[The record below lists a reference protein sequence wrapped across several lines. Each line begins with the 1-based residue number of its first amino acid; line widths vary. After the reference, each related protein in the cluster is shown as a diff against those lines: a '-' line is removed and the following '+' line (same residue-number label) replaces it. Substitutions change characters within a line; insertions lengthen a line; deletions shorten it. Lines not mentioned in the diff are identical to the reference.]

1 MRCWWGGGQ
10 GGVCEA
16 VAVPKPNSTSEP
28 WLARSHLSRLS
39 HRGSLLHS
47 LGILMRSSSQLTR
60 RWDGRARAES
70 SLGSGSWARNSLQRG
85 QKSSREK
92 KCVVLNPLDNQCPR
106 CPFLTVLNSLKSQLF
121 ECPYGLNSRRNR
133 NVFSDLPPMSSSPLV
148 VWGLLRFQHLSMT
161 RFGVFYLCRHHVLH
175 HPVEI
180 LHSSW
185 SWKGHGREPSRT
197 SWEKYFLSIVAFHQK
212 LRCFGWTLVHKPS
225 ADWESLL
232 LVFSLLFSRPTNL
245 F

>member
-1 MRCWWGGGQ
+1 M
-10 GGVCEA
+10 
-16 VAVPKPNSTSEP
+16 
-28 WLARSHLSRLS
+28 
-39 HRGSLLHS
+39 
-47 LGILMRSSSQLTR
+47 LMRR
-60 RWDGRARAES
+60 RPRRCLW
-70 SLGSGSWARNSLQRG
+70 GSGSAKAKQHLWAVTGTVPSLQAQPQRQLIAFTGNSDEELFTINPAVGWTGKSWILPGFWQRARNCLQRG

-92 KCVVLNPLDNQCPR
+92 KCVVLNALDNQCPR

-148 VWGLLRFQHLSMT
+148 VWGLLRFQHLFLSMT

-175 HPVEI
+175 RPVEI

-185 SWKGHGREPSRT
+185 SWKGHGWEPSRT